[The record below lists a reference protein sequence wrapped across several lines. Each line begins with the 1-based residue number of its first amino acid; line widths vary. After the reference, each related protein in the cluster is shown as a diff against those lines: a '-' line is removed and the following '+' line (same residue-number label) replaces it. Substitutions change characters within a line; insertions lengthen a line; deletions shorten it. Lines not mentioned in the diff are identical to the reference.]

1 MLTETISHVAL
12 KRISEKNYTALKGI
26 SFSLSE
32 QGTLVIDAPN
42 LLDEPITTNDLVE
55 LEFNTSFRWLGR
67 IDNIINS
74 GGHKIIPEKVE
85 GEIGK
90 KIKDAFFVFG
100 LPDAKYGEKLVLF
113 IEGVK
118 NSISLSELK
127 ELELRT
133 FEIPKE
139 IHFLNTFIRT
149 ETGKIQRKSTVN
161 QFKESA

>member
-1 MLTETISHVAL
+1 MHVRSENILILVGAIILDPGL
-12 KRISEKNYTALKGI
+12 KHRVYIWFNTYLFHKW
-26 SFSLSE
+26 
-32 QGTLVIDAPN
+32 Q
-42 LLDEPITTNDLVE
+42 TNDKLFKSRLCLHFV
-55 LEFNTSFRWLGR
+55 LLFLT
-67 IDNIINS
+67 
-74 GGHKIIPEKVE
+74 
-85 GEIGK
+85 
-90 KIKDAFFVFG
+90 FFVFG

-149 ETGKIQRKSTVN
+149 VTGKIQRKSTVN